1 MIDPRLNSGE
11 CSILAVTTKTS
22 ANLKHNSH
30 CLSLCSKLQA
40 TLLLLGIPSWQMGP
54 YCFKV
59 STLKIQT
66 LRVNLHFKT
75 GVFEG
80 NYAIYKKPVWSSGFS
95 VLSLVAQEP
104 VLMIKPALETCI
116 LYHRKTKHV

>member
-1 MIDPRLNSGE
+1 MIDPRINSGE
-11 CSILAVTTKTS
+11 CTRMWTS
-22 ANLKHNSH
+22 ANLKDNSH
-30 CLSLCSKLQA
+30 CLFLCRKLWA

-54 YCFKV
+54 YCFKL

-80 NYAIYKKPVWSSGFS
+80 NYAIYEKPVWSSGFS
-95 VLSLVAQEP
+95 VLSLAGQEP

-116 LYHRKTKHV
+116 SYHRKTKHV